1 MKIVADDKIPF
12 LKGIIEPY
20 AEIKYLPGNAIT
32 RNEILDA
39 EAIIIRTRTECNREL
54 LEGTQVKFVAS
65 ATIGYDH
72 IDTKYCN
79 EKQITWT
86 NAPGCNAS
94 SVHQYIASAL
104 IHLSHQF
111 NFKLAGKTIGIVGVG
126 NVGEKI
132 EALALNLG
140 MNVLL
145 NDPPR
150 ERNEGTGSFVNMAT
164 LQAKSDIITLHVP
177 LNKSGIDKT
186 LNMVNGEFLERM
198 KTGSFLL
205 NSSRG
210 KVITEDALK
219 EALNSGKIRGAILDV
234 WANEPTLDTELL
246 KKICIATPHIAGYSQ
261 EGKAN
266 GTSTAIQSLSWYFN
280 FDLHDWYPKDL
291 PPPANP
297 VRIIDCSGKD
307 IESIIGDAVLGTY
320 PIAEDHKRL
329 IKSPDQFENL
339 RGNYPVRREFPA
351 HTLELLSGNEE
362 IVALLEK
369 IGFNIKQ

>member
-164 LQAKSDIITLHVP
+164 LQTKSDIITLHVP